1 MVKEAYLILQVLS
14 GSLHSV
20 EVLQQLLV
28 SDPLLYNGF
37 ARTAYWKGYRAGT
50 KYEF

>member
-20 EVLQQLLV
+20 EVLQQFLIG
-28 SDPLLYNGF
+28 DPLLYNGF
-37 ARTAYWKGYRAGT
+37 VRLGLHF
-50 KYEF
+50 EF